1 MEDELILSPADQ
13 AKLSNVL
20 NKMREKGAPESAID
34 FVTKDFTQKYA
45 QPAVA
50 EEVKKKST
58 GEFPSQ
64 LETSPAAFSWRDL
77 YETPKSD
84 VPKIFGSLSELRKS
98 PSTAYGATSFKADE
112 KFTYPFF
119 HGEKKEREDTGG
131 FFPSLKEEKPLA
143 GLEAA
148 VEGKAYADPGSR
160 IVDESPNELQRLY
173 NRSVARG
180 LRGQIAAGV
189 ARPGNRIEDLAYLN
203 YIEQRDA
210 PRKGDWLAAAPGT
223 FVGAPAFLLDAIRSS
238 AESLISQFA
247 ASPVGIAGAVA
258 GAGAGAGTGA
268 ALGAVGGPLA
278 GVTAAGGATLGA
290 MGGFSAATSAAIEY
304 GSKINEVLAEN
315 GVDVTDEQ
323 QLSKAFADEELMAKA
338 KEMGL
343 RRAIPVA
350 AFDAIAG
357 MVGGKL
363 IAPALA
369 GATAKQVAKVAAKE
383 AGIQAGLGAAG
394 ELSGQ
399 VVAGEEIKPREIALE
414 AFSEVLTP
422 GLSTAYNIIKEK
434 APTEAERQYAQF
446 ASEQDQKRLAEIRN
460 LTFAVNNAEIANLD
474 DQISDLRR
482 SRIEEGRPERKAI
495 DEKIKSLVEQKYTR
509 MRSIQEDLLAVLS
522 DEEIAQAN
530 TLVGDI
536 INASD
541 VLKKNP
547 DLSEAERTAIEEQF
561 NSAAQQLQ
569 DIYDFAAQSRQQQA
583 PQPSDTETVAQEVQ
597 SRIPEGQEP
606 GGVFQ
611 PAAGQKETTAGRAL
625 QKAREE
631 ILRTNILRRSFPGT
645 ARMSEEQRNEL
656 AKSKIEQGLTPED
669 ETWLS
674 NIEDTA
680 IEQFKNRE
688 FANLFDPYERLA
700 YVKEMESQTP
710 SFRREMEKLLLA
722 FDAFKSV
729 APNAQYFNVGFGKK
743 GYTKAARD
751 AGFSAQSVKGTLGIT
766 SAALGDRVV
775 VQFSPQKDDVRGI
788 GYKGVQTPFKTAA
801 HEIFHNVWSQHFD
814 KNLNDFNQFRELV
827 IRRLKESDVKRLND
841 FANLYDE
848 REDSRSGGAYKSEE
862 FMTDLGALLADD
874 QVTFENNF
882 LEELKAFLNN
892 IVAKLTGQRVQIF
905 EDSALARDIASY
917 MTGVTQT
924 IKTGGDVSAV
934 PVSARLK
941 SDRFRRANK
950 STFEA
955 DGAVTDIRYENM
967 AGRPEPTTYERQLR
981 SDEKFIRKVG
991 ALSDDVLLRIEKFL
1005 KSDRLRGIPKAIV
1018 QAMEVSESMNIQHM
1032 NRLFL
1037 AMSRIRKEI
1046 RGTVLQKGLS
1056 PEQTERVNKLTYD
1069 VMFSEDEAVRAEAA
1083 AQLQEEYPKIA
1094 SDVSILVSI
1103 RAALQ
1108 DTLMNSTAF
1117 DNLSDVLRETI
1128 KDRNQ
1133 YYGTRTYRLFTDPK
1147 FKVDESL
1154 REQAINDIILL
1165 ETERMAEDMA
1175 LEEEGS
1181 DTTQIFI
1188 RGPFGEK
1195 YPFDEARPGQVPD
1208 QDDYMAF
1215 VQQEFGKK
1223 ISDNARKKVNGIL
1236 ELKGQSK
1243 SMGDSK
1249 LGELRVPSK
1258 QFKQRSDLPDSLR
1271 KLMGEETNPFVKFS
1285 QTVTNLTSIIER
1297 YTLVDRVNQAA
1308 RNSGLNAL
1316 IVPQSVVKALKDAKL
1331 SWGKMNSLAIQMRLI
1346 DPDDTATNN
1355 KRTVAQLRNMI
1366 MDKLRADYT
1375 EITEQK
1381 SPMYGKWAANDFL
1394 TLFQQTPL
1402 YDSSNV
1408 ALKFYYKQLLQL
1420 RRVRVLYNLPTW
1432 RKNIMGGW
1440 YFLFANGVLPYNS
1453 ARGGVTVFKDF
1464 ANRMRKW
1471 KTGQY
1476 DADTEAVFDELA
1488 ELGLLG
1494 ASINAGLLSSVNQS
1508 YMDMYNDVSPN
1519 KAWSWLNR
1527 LNTKGSRIGYQY
1539 GAIDDYT
1546 KMIAYLYKRENFAK
1560 RLASNPEGK
1569 SYAELSPEQQAEVR
1583 QMTAERIKQTF
1594 PTMSR
1599 LHPSFRQISK
1609 LPFGDFLSFRL
1620 EAFRSYYG
1628 IFENA
1633 IADINEGINNT
1644 NLSASQRQAYMV
1656 DGLKSLSALIIQSTM
1671 SNIGYI
1677 AIAQSFFDDEEEKEL
1692 AVKMR
1697 GVPFLMPDWMK
1708 GSNVVPISMAEDG
1721 TIRYINISSEDP
1733 YDEVSSLIFGRE
1745 GIARSESLQSL
1756 VGNFAEPNISVKLW
1770 YNILEGKDNY
1780 GKPIVDNKDATWY
1793 AKALGTGAY
1802 IGRQYFVPPNID
1814 FIRREILKRMEA
1826 RAEDPEIDLRP
1837 LETTAQLSQNL
1848 VFRDYPVNIGQQF
1861 YYNLKDQKFEDSDL
1875 APWVELGEAER
1886 ANRRARLDQV
1896 KEAYQTIVQYGEHFE
1911 NYDLI
1916 DKAQKNLNTSFRNDD
1931 DALYYVLY
1939 DIPLPE

>member
-13 AKLSNVL
+13 AKLADVL

-119 HGEKKEREDTGG
+119 HGEKKEKEDASG
-131 FFPSLKEEKPLA
+131 FFPSFKEDKPLA

-148 VEGKAYADPGSR
+148 VEGKAEFAAPDKL

-180 LRGQIAAGV
+180 LRGQIATGV
-189 ARPGNRIEDLAYLN
+189 SRPGNRIEDLAYLN

-363 IAPALA
+363 IAPALT

-399 VVAGEEIKPREIALE
+399 VAAGEEIKPREIALE

-422 GLSTAYNIIKEK
+422 GISTAYNIIKEK

-541 VLKKNP
+541 ALKKNP

-611 PAAGQKETTAGRAL
+611 PRAGQEATTAGRAL

-631 ILRTNILRRSFPGT
+631 IVSTNILGRVFPGT
-645 ARMSEEQRNEL
+645 TRLSDEQRSEL
-656 AKSKIEQGLTPED
+656 AKTKAQEGLTAD
-669 ETWLS
+669 EESWLS
-674 NIEDTA
+674 NIETTA
-680 IEQFKNRE
+680 LDQFKKRE
-688 FANLFDPYERLA
+688 FANLFDPYQRLA
-700 YVKEMESQTP
+700 YIKEMESQTP

-722 FDAFKSV
+722 FDAFKSI

-751 AGFSAQSVKGTLGIT
+751 AGFSAQTAKTSLGVT
-766 SAALGDRVV
+766 AAALGDRVV
-775 VQFSPQKDDVRGI
+775 VQFSPQKEDVRGI
-788 GYKGVQTPFKTAA
+788 GYKGSLNPFSTAS

-814 KNLNDFNQFRELV
+814 RDLNDFNQFRELV
-827 IRRLKESDVKRLND
+827 IRRLKESDVKRLNE
-841 FANLYDE
+841 FANMYEE
-848 REDSRSGGAYKSEE
+848 REDPRSGGAYRSEE
-862 FMTDLGALLADD
+862 FMTELGALLTDD
-874 QVTFENNF
+874 QITFDSNF

-892 IVAKLTGQRVQIF
+892 IVAKLTGQRVQLF

-917 MTGVTQT
+917 MTGVSQT
-924 IKTGGDVSAV
+924 IKTGGNVSAV

-981 SDEKFIRKVG
+981 SDEIFLKKVN
-991 ALSDDVLLRIEKFL
+991 ALKDDALKSIEKFL
-1005 KSDRLRGIPKAIV
+1005 DTDRLRGIPKAIL

-1037 AMSRIRKEI
+1037 AMNRIRKEI

-1147 FKVDESL
+1147 FKIDESL
-1154 REQAINDIILL
+1154 RQQAIDDIIVL
-1165 ETERMAEDMA
+1165 ETERIAEEMFM
-1175 LEEEGS
+1175 EG
-1181 DTTQIFI
+1181 DEIFA
-1188 RGPFGEK
+1188 RVGREK
-1195 YPFDEARPGQVPD
+1195 VPYDDPDEN
-1208 QDDYMAF
+1208 DYMRF
-1215 VQQEFGKK
+1215 VEQEMGTK
-1223 ISDNARKKVNGIL
+1223 IADKARAKVDGIL
-1236 ELKGQSK
+1236 ALRGQSK
-1243 SMGDSK
+1243 SMGESK

-1258 QFKQRSDLPDSLR
+1258 QFKQRSELPDSLR

-1308 RNSGLNAL
+1308 RNSGLSSL
-1316 IVPQSVVKALKDAKL
+1316 IIPHSVVKALKDEKL
-1331 SWGKMNSLAIQMRLI
+1331 SWGNMNSLAKQMRLI
-1346 DPDDTATNN
+1346 DPDDTAANN
-1355 KRTVAQLRNMI
+1355 KRTTKALRNMI
-1366 MDKLRADYT
+1366 LDKLRADYT
-1375 EITEQK
+1375 EVTESK
-1381 SPMYGKWAANDFL
+1381 SPMHGKWVANDFL
-1394 TLFQQTPL
+1394 SLFQQTPL
-1402 YDSSNV
+1402 YESNNV

-1453 ARGGVTVFKDF
+1453 ARGGMTLFKDF

-1471 KTGQY
+1471 KTGEY

-1494 ASINAGLLSSVNQS
+1494 ASINAGLLGSINQS
-1508 YMDMYNDVSPN
+1508 YMDMYNDVNPN

-1677 AIAQSFFDDEEEKEL
+1677 AIAQSFFDDDEEKEL

-1708 GSNVVPISMAEDG
+1708 GSNVVPVSMKEDG
-1721 TIRYINISSEDP
+1721 TIRYVNISSEDP
-1733 YDEVSSLIFGRE
+1733 YDEVSSLIFGRD

-1756 VGNFAEPNISVKLW
+1756 LGNFAEPNISVKLW
-1770 YNILEGKDNY
+1770 YNLLEGKDNY
-1780 GKPIVDNKDATWY
+1780 GKPIIDNKDATWL
-1793 AKALGTGAY
+1793 AKALGYGWY
-1802 IGRQYFVPPNID
+1802 IGRQYFAPPNID
-1814 FIRREILKRMEA
+1814 FIRREIVKRIEA
-1826 RAEDPEIDLRP
+1826 RAEDPDIDLRP

-1911 NYDLI
+1911 NYELI

>member
-119 HGEKKEREDTGG
+119 HGEKKEKEDASG
-131 FFPSLKEEKPLA
+131 FFPSFKEEKPLA

-148 VEGKAYADPGSR
+148 VEGKAEFAAPDKL

-180 LRGQIAAGV
+180 LRGQIATGV
-189 ARPGNRIEDLAYLN
+189 SRPGNRIEDLAYLN

-268 ALGAVGGPLA
+268 ALGAAGGPLA

-290 MGGFSAATSAAIEY
+290 LGGFSAATSAAIEY

-315 GVDVTDEQ
+315 GVDVTNEEQ
-323 QLSKAFADEELMAKA
+323 LTKAFADEELMAKA

-509 MRSIQEDLLAVLS
+509 MRSIQEDLLGVLS
-522 DEEIAQAN
+522 DEEIARAN
-530 TLVGDI
+530 TLVGDV

-541 VLKKNP
+541 ALKKNP

-611 PAAGQKETTAGRAL
+611 PRAGQEATTAGRAL

-631 ILRTNILRRSFPGT
+631 IVSTNILGRVFPGT
-645 ARMSEEQRNEL
+645 TRLSDEQRSEL
-656 AKSKIEQGLTPED
+656 AKTKAQEGLTPD
-669 ETWLS
+669 EESWLS
-674 NIEDTA
+674 NIETTA
-680 IEQFKNRE
+680 LDQFKKRE
-688 FANLFDPYERLA
+688 FANLFDPYQRLA
-700 YVKEMESQTP
+700 YIKEMESQTP
-710 SFRREMEKLLLA
+710 SLRREMEKLLLA
-722 FDAFKSV
+722 FDAFKSISPD
-729 APNAQYFNVGFGKK
+729 AKYFNVGFGKR
-743 GYTKAARD
+743 GYTKAGRD
-751 AGFSAQSVKGTLGIT
+751 AGIDAQTLKTSLGVTATGTGP
-766 SAALGDRVV
+766 SDRIV
-775 VQFSPQKDDVRGI
+775 VQFSPQKEDVKGV
-788 GYKGVQTPFKTAA
+788 GYKGSRNPFKTAA
-801 HEIFHNVWSQHFD
+801 HETWHNVWATHFD
-814 KNLNDFNQFRELV
+814 KNPTDFNQLRELV
-827 IRRLKESDVKRLND
+827 IRRLSESDVKKLNE
-841 FANLYDE
+841 FANMYEE
-848 REDSRSGGAYKSEE
+848 REDLISGGAYKSEE

-892 IVAKLTGQRVQIF
+892 IVAKLTGQRVQLF

-917 MTGVTQT
+917 MTGISQT
-924 IKTGGDVSAV
+924 IKTGGDISAV

-967 AGRPEPTTYERQLR
+967 AGRPEPKTYARQLR
-981 SDEKFIRKVG
+981 SDEVFLKKVS
-991 ALSDDVLLRIEKFL
+991 ALTDDALKAVEKFL
-1005 KSDRLRGIPKAIV
+1005 DTDRLRGIPKAIL

-1133 YYGTRTYRLFTDPK
+1133 YYGTRTYRLFTDPN

-1154 REQAINDIILL
+1154 REQAINDIITL
-1165 ETERMAEDMA
+1165 ETERIAEEMFMNGD
-1175 LEEEGS
+1175 E
-1181 DTTQIFI
+1181 IFI
-1188 RGPFGEK
+1188 RDAFGKK
-1195 YPFDEARPGQVPD
+1195 YPFDEVNPGREPD
-1208 QDDYMAF
+1208 EDDYMAF
-1215 VQQEFGKK
+1215 VQQEMSKK
-1223 ISDNARKKVNGIL
+1223 ISDDARKKVNGIL

-1243 SMGDSK
+1243 SMGESK

-1258 QFKQRSDLPDSLR
+1258 QFKQRSELPESLR

-1308 RNSGLNAL
+1308 RNTGLSSL

-1331 SWGKMNSLAIQMRLI
+1331 SWDNMNSLALQMRLI
-1346 DPDDTATNN
+1346 DPNDKTANN
-1355 KRTVAQLRNMI
+1355 KRTVGKLRDMI

-1375 EITEQK
+1375 EVTETK
-1381 SPMYGKWAANDFL
+1381 SPMYGKWVANDFL
-1394 TLFQQTPL
+1394 SLFQQTPL
-1402 YDSSNV
+1402 YESNNV

-1453 ARGGVTVFKDF
+1453 ARGGMTLFKDF

-1471 KTGQY
+1471 KTGEY

-1494 ASINAGLLSSVNQS
+1494 ASINAGLLGSINQS
-1508 YMDMYNDVSPN
+1508 YMDMYNDVNPN

-1708 GSNVVPISMAEDG
+1708 GSNVVPVSMNEDG
-1721 TIRYINISSEDP
+1721 TIRYVNISSEDP
-1733 YDEVSSLIFGRE
+1733 YDEVSSLIFGRD

-1756 VGNFAEPNISVKLW
+1756 LGNFAEPNISVKLW
-1770 YNILEGKDNY
+1770 YNLLEGKDNY
-1780 GKPIVDNKDATWY
+1780 GKPIIDNKDATWLS
-1793 AKALGTGAY
+1793 KALGYGGY
-1802 IGRQYFVPPNID
+1802 IGRQYFAPPNID
-1814 FIRREILKRMEA
+1814 FIRREIVKRIEA

-1861 YYNLKDQKFEDSDL
+1861 YYNLKDQNFEDSDL

-1911 NYDLI
+1911 NYELI